1 MKESK
6 PVTPEQAV
14 KILKEHNVIVTMEQ
28 AQKILEF
35 MNRLATLAIEHYVK

>member
-1 MKESK
+1 MEDPK

-14 KILKEHNVIVTMEQ
+14 KLLKEHNVTVTIDQ

-35 MNRLATLAIEHYVK
+35 MNRLATLAVDHYIK